1 VVLDRDRMLTVGDA
15 VPPFAV
21 KAAVSTEPSL
31 ELVVVTSDSLI
42 GSWVVLFFW
51 PLDFTAVCPTEIL
64 EFARHASAFE
74 ARNARV
80 LGVSSDSAWAHVAW
94 RQRDLDLRDV
104 PFPMAGD
111 PDGDLARAMGVY
123 DDHAGLAMRA
133 TFIADPE
140 GIIRWASVH
149 DVRCGRS
156 VVEVLRV
163 LDALRT
169 GRLTPCEWQPG
180 EATLLV

>member
-1 VVLDRDRMLTVGDA
+1 MLTVGDA
-15 VPPFAV
+15 VPSFAV
-21 KAAVSTEPSL
+21 KAAVSTEPGL
-31 ELVVVTSDSLI
+31 ELAVVTSDSLA
-42 GSWVVLFFW
+42 GLWLVLFFW
-51 PLDFTAVCPTEIL
+51 PLDFTAICPTEIL
-64 EFARHASAFE
+64 EFARHEGAFRE
-74 ARNARV
+74 RDARV
-80 LGVSSDSAWAHVAW
+80 VGVSSDSAWAHVAW
-94 RQRDLDLRDV
+94 RLRDPDLGDV

-111 PDGDLARAMGVY
+111 PDGDLARAMGVH
-123 DDHAGLAMRA
+123 DDRTGLAMRA

-156 VVEVLRV
+156 VAEVLRV

>member
-1 VVLDRDRMLTVGDA
+1 MLTVGDSL
-15 VPPFAV
+15 PPFAL
-21 KAAVSTEPSL
+21 KAAVSTEPGR
-31 ELVVVTSDSLI
+31 ELAVVTSDSQSGL
-42 GSWVVLFFW
+42 WLVLFFW
-51 PLDFTAVCPTEIL
+51 PLDFTAVCQTEIL
-64 EFARHASAFE
+64 EFARHHAGFE
-74 ARNARV
+74 ARGGRV

-94 RQRDLDLRDV
+94 RQRDPDFRDV

-111 PDGDLARAMGVY
+111 PDGDLARAMGVH
-123 DDHAGLAMRA
+123 DDRAGLAMLA

-156 VVEVLRV
+156 VLEVLRV

>member
-1 VVLDRDRMLTVGDA
+1 MLTVGDA
-15 VPPFAV
+15 LPSFAL
-21 KAAVSTEPSL
+21 KAAVSTEPGV
-31 ELVVVTSDSLI
+31 ELGVITSDALA
-42 GSWVVLFFW
+42 GLWLVLFFW

-64 EFARHASAFE
+64 EFARHGRDGDFRS
-74 ARNARV
+74 RDTRV

-94 RQRDLDLRDV
+94 RQRDPDLRDV
-104 PFPMAGD
+104 PFPLAGD
-111 PDGDLARAMGVY
+111 PDGDFARAMGVY
-123 DDHAGLAMRA
+123 DDRAGLAMRA

-149 DVRCGRS
+149 DVLCGRS
-156 VVEVLRV
+156 VLEVLRV

-169 GRLTPCEWQPG
+169 GRATPCEWQAG